1 MDDYKC
7 LTCLILKEKLDLI
20 DLKMEELKKCN
31 EKIKEYNYKQINLI
45 EEIQE
50 LVSEY
55 KKLKNH
61 CSD

>member
-1 MDDYKC
+1 
-7 LTCLILKEKLDLI
+7 
-20 DLKMEELKKCN
+20 MEELKKCN